1 MSSGT
6 IPAAAHGPGEPPQ
19 TTPAIP
25 AGAPGAAPAD
35 GEPRGLLSS
44 LMVPVAPARPLTD
57 TTNPD
62 TADGA
67 AVPGDSRDVPASG
80 SSSASFHDADQQ
92 QNATNNAKDA
102 LKLEKRPGRALVLA
116 LAQRLA
122 KGGGTANKRL
132 DVAKIRAE
140 GEKERAKGQQTKTTE
155 TVKRDGGGGPSS
167 LFGGG
172 GTDPARKPASG
183 NGADKG
189 AGKSAA
195 KDTGASKSSGAD
207 KGSGKKPS
215 GAANSGSGSGT
226 TGSGRGSSGGGAGK
240 GNSGTNSGGS
250 NAGAGRGNG
259 KAHDLK
265 KDSGKDA
272 KTPQK
277 DSPKDSKK
285 DPAGKTPG
293 KGSGSGTEAGKGGGR
308 GASAV
313 TDKAGSG
320 ARTGKDNKTPG
331 KDSKSP
337 KKDTPGKDSGSGRGA
352 DKGMDKGDGKKMP
365 KSEKNPK
372 TDQPSTHAS
381 TPASTPSQE
390 RARRRQ
396 DRRDAGHD
404 AKLNNRTQRQTAR
417 RDKQAKDQDAARDH
431 RYDSKQARQQSADK
445 VRNARVEANAGRR
458 EQARQAK
465 FEERQQRAKERADA
479 KRQKPAPPV
488 APAPKDAP
496 AKDPKPEEAGPKT
509 ADGKTSPKP
518 PADLTKKQPVDLV
531 KKPETA
537 DSTGKKT
544 PEPDRKTPV
553 PDKPTPPPAPHTGT
567 PAAPRRTQKAREAG
581 YRHGTHIGEA
591 AAQAGAYRD
600 GVKDGI
606 TARTDNGRREKGE
619 MDAIHAGRNKQ
630 REERPVTTAA
640 TSADHHQNAA
650 PGQAQPIPAAAA
662 NGKIHLGPGAARKT
676 ISRGEVR
683 SLRDYQGRL
692 GEKAGCLQQDT
703 EETVQIK
710 AEAEDLATRALQLLE
725 TARSLELGDA
735 SIGAATTANEA
746 VGQVSSLVQALY
758 LKLVRGTDQAQALNI
773 NTEIRYGQI
782 YKAVADSVEKAPA
795 NDMSYYT
802 KGA

>member
-19 TTPAIP
+19 TTPAATP
-25 AGAPGAAPAD
+25 DGAPGAAPVD

-80 SSSASFHDADQQ
+80 SSSAAFHDTDQQ

-102 LKLEKRPGRALVLA
+102 LKLEKRPGRAIVLA

-155 TVKRDGGGGPSS
+155 TVKRADGGGASSS

-195 KDTGASKSSGAD
+195 KDTGAG
-207 KGSGKKPS
+207 KGGGKKPS
-215 GAANSGSGSGT
+215 GD
-226 TGSGRGSSGGGAGK
+226 SGRGSSGTTGGGRGSGRGAGK

-265 KDSGKDA
+265 KDSGKDS

-285 DPAGKTPG
+285 DPVGKTPG
-293 KGSGSGTEAGKGGGR
+293 KGAGSGAESGKGGGR
-308 GASAV
+308 GASAG

-337 KKDTPGKDSGSGRGA
+337 KKDTPGKDSGSGRGT
-352 DKGMDKGDGKKMP
+352 DKSLDKGDGKKTP
-365 KSEKNPK
+365 KSEKNTK
-372 TDQPSTHAS
+372 ADQPSTHAS

-396 DRRDAGHD
+396 DRRDTGQE
-404 AKLNNRTQRQTAR
+404 AKLQGRGERRAAR
-417 RDKQAKDQDAARDH
+417 LERQAKDQDAARDH
-431 RYDSKQARQQSADK
+431 KYDSKQARQQSADK
-445 VRNARVEANAGRR
+445 VRNARVEADAGRR

-465 FEERQQRAKERADA
+465 FEERQQRAKERAEA
-479 KRQKPAPPV
+479 KRQKPAPPA

-509 ADGKTSPKP
+509 ADGKTSPKQ

-531 KKPETA
+531 KKPKTA
-537 DSTGKKT
+537 DSTDKKP
-544 PEPDRKTPV
+544 PEPDKKTPV
-553 PDKPTPPPAPHTGT
+553 PDKPTTPPAPHTGT
-567 PAAPRRTQKAREAG
+567 HATPRRTQKAREAG

-600 GVKDGI
+600 GIKDGI

-630 REERPVTTAA
+630 REEHPVTTAA
-640 TSADHHQNAA
+640 TSADHHQNTAA
-650 PGQAQPIPAAAA
+650 PGQAQPIPAAAV